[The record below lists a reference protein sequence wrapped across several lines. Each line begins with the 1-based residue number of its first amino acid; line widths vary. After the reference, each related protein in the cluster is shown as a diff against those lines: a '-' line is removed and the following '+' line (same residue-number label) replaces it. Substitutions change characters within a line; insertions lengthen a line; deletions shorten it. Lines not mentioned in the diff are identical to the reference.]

1 MLPNRHASYS
11 VNLYNSTSSLL
22 ANGTG
27 INLFIDDI
35 FSPILKCLQQQ
46 LDCIDIIN
54 ADMKC
59 ALSDQSQVKN
69 SRSNSRTEI
78 DNQRM
83 ITVGA
88 NTSHCDTD
96 TIYNCPLCSK
106 PADLNTIHC
115 DKCLEWV
122 HFDCAGLTKSRV
134 DNIPDI
140 APFTCRLC
148 CDDLLYNASAMHMAN
163 NTEPDSSLAATPNT
177 NSELPMIYP
186 PSTSSSISSAVTHHN
201 QLIRTDTSE
210 QYILPT
216 SNSDMH
222 TSAQP
227 IINSNDSIH
236 LQMDNLTTSFIAQN
250 VPTSRSALNINSTD
264 LNLCTTSNIPTSR
277 SALNINSINLN
288 LCTTSAKGALTKI
301 TNSTSPIAVC
311 SVSSPICVS
320 NTHLQVQASRHSST
334 MSTIATNTITSTISP
349 TRPKRRTQTSKVS
362 QEKDSLRS
370 FILQLEQKINDQ
382 ERTINLMKLAKQ
394 ETHSTNDH
402 SPPKIRHSF
411 QAPGVSKWAGT
422 RYFYPPENVYSTG
435 RNY

>member
-1 MLPNRHASYS
+1 MLLNRHASYS

-22 ANGTG
+22 TNGTG

-69 SRSNSRTEI
+69 SRINSRTEI

-83 ITVGA
+83 MTVGA

-148 CDDLLYNASAMHMAN
+148 CDDFLYITSTIHMAN
-163 NTEPDSSLAATPNT
+163 NTEPDL
-177 NSELPMIYP
+177 
-186 PSTSSSISSAVTHHN
+186 
-201 QLIRTDTSE
+201 
-210 QYILPT
+210 
-216 SNSDMH
+216 
-222 TSAQP
+222 
-227 IINSNDSIH
+227 
-236 LQMDNLTTSFIAQN
+236 
-250 VPTSRSALNINSTD
+250 SRL
-264 LNLCTTSNIPTSR
+264 LLRIPT
-277 SALNINSINLN
+277 LNCL
-288 LCTTSAKGALTKI
+288 
-301 TNSTSPIAVC
+301 
-311 SVSSPICVS
+311 
-320 NTHLQVQASRHSST
+320 
-334 MSTIATNTITSTISP
+334 
-349 TRPKRRTQTSKVS
+349 
-362 QEKDSLRS
+362 
-370 FILQLEQKINDQ
+370 
-382 ERTINLMKLAKQ
+382 
-394 ETHSTNDH
+394 
-402 SPPKIRHSF
+402 
-411 QAPGVSKWAGT
+411 
-422 RYFYPPENVYSTG
+422 
-435 RNY
+435 